1 MSTTYNPYYPIRT
14 YTYSIITKYSDVNK
28 EPSSLRKGE
37 LAYSFVTGDSEGGE
51 RLMIGTGLASPNHY
65 QVIGGS
71 YYSNMMDHPKGQVVP
86 GSAIIT
92 DGDNKI
98 NLINIDDISIDGN
111 QISNTVGPITLNPNT
126 FIDASSSLIKN
137 VTDPVNAQD
146 AATKNYVDTSVSF
159 IANADTNISGTG
171 NVIQGEQLLLNGG
184 DNISTTRANIDGGVR
199 VIHNLNDVITGLT
212 SVEIGNVKI
221 EGSTISTTAGGDLI
235 IDPHPDGNDGKVI
248 IKGDFQVDGTTTTVN
263 STVLEIDDKNITL
276 ASGVTTRLS
285 ADSAGIH
292 VDGANADIYYQ
303 AATDTWNFNKNVVAP
318 NMDVD
323 GQISST
329 TFSGKYLGF
338 DSDLLN
344 TSTTG
349 LPEGDNLYYTTA
361 RADSAAKNAIS
372 VNDIGGDGALSYN
385 NVNGVITYRGPS
397 PAEVRSHFSAEGDL
411 TYDSTRGVFSIDVET
426 VYTKANFDSDLGDA
440 STDDLPE
447 GNNLY
452 YTDER
457 VDDRVA
463 QLLAMAEGMDAVYD
477 DASGVLTLSTE
488 IATDTNIGA
497 AKFDSVDFLV
507 TAGMVE
513 IQTIDCGLF

>member
-1 MSTTYNPYYPIRT
+1 MSYNPYRPLRL
-14 YTYSIITKYSDVNK
+14 YTYSILTKYSDVNK
-28 EPSSLRKGE
+28 IPTSLEKGE
-37 LAYSFVTGDSEGGE
+37 LAYSFVPGDSEGGE

-111 QISNTVGPITLNPNT
+111 QISNTSGPITLNPNT
-126 FIDASSSLIKN
+126 FIDASSSPIKN
-137 VTDPVNAQD
+137 ITDPVDAQD

-159 IANADTNISGTG
+159 VANADANISGTG
-171 NVIQGEQLLLNGG
+171 NIIQGEQLLLNGG
-184 DNISTTRANIDGGVR
+184 DNISTTRTNIIGGVR
-199 VIHNLNDVITGLT
+199 VVHNLNDVITGLT

-221 EGSTISTTAGGDLI
+221 EGSTISTTSGGDLI
-235 IDPHPDGNDGKVI
+235 IDPHPDGNNGKVI
-248 IKGDFQVDGTTTTVN
+248 IKGDFQVDGTTTTIN
-263 STVLEIDDKNITL
+263 STTLEVDDKNITL

-329 TFSGKYLGF
+329 FFSGKYLGF

-397 PAEVRSHFSAEGDL
+397 PAEVRSHFSAQGDL
-411 TYDSTRGVFSIDVET
+411 TYDSARGVFSIDVET

-452 YTDER
+452 YTNER
-457 VDDRVA
+457 VDDRVNN
-463 QLLAMAEGMDAVYD
+463 LLVAGQAIDLVYSD
-477 DASGVLTLSTE
+477 VLNTLAIGAE
-488 IATDTNIGA
+488 IATSTNFGVSRY
-497 AKFDSVDFLV
+497 DSVDFLV

>member
-1 MSTTYNPYYPIRT
+1 
-14 YTYSIITKYSDVNK
+14 VNK
-28 EPSSLRKGE
+28 EPSSLQKGE

-98 NLINIDDISIDGN
+98 NLINIDDINIDGN
-111 QISNTVGPITLNPNT
+111 QISNTSGPITLNPNT
-126 FIDASSSLIKN
+126 FIDASSSPIKN
-137 VTDPVNAQD
+137 ISDPTDAQD

-159 IANADTNISGTG
+159 VANADTNVSGTG

-184 DNISTTRANIDGGVR
+184 DNISTTRTNIIGGVR
-199 VIHNLNDVITGLT
+199 VVHNLNDVITGLT
-212 SVEIGNVKI
+212 SVEIGDVKI
-221 EGSTISTTAGGDLI
+221 AGSTISTTSGDLI
-235 IDPHPDGNDGKVI
+235 IDPHPDGNNGKVV
-248 IKGDFQVDGTTTTVN
+248 IKGDFQVDGTTTTIN
-263 STVLEIDDKNITL
+263 STTLEVDDKNITL
-276 ASGVTTRLS
+276 ASGVTTQLS

-292 VDGANADIYYQ
+292 VDGANADIFYQ
-303 AATDTWNFNKNVVAP
+303 ASTNTWTFNKNVIVP
-318 NMDVD
+318 NITVNENITANTLT
-323 GQISST
+323 GQYT
-329 TFSGKYLGF
+329 GF

-397 PAEVRSHFSAEGDL
+397 PAEVRSHFSAQGDL
-411 TYDSTRGVFSIDVET
+411 TYDSARGVFSIDVET
-426 VYTKANFDSDLGDA
+426 VYTKANFDSDLNA
-440 STDDLPE
+440 SSTDNLPE

-463 QLLAMAEGMDAVYD
+463 ALLSMAEGMDASYD
-477 DASGVLTLSTE
+477 DATGVLTLSTE
-488 IATDTNIGA
+488 LATDTNIGG

>member
-1 MSTTYNPYYPIRT
+1 MSYSPYRPLRLYS
-14 YTYSIITKYSDVNK
+14 YSILTKYSDNNK
-28 EPSSLRKGE
+28 IPTSLEKGE
-37 LAYSFVTGDSEGGE
+37 LAYSFVNGDSDGGE
-51 RLMIGTGLASPNHY
+51 RLMIGTGDPSPNHY
-65 QVIGGS
+65 QYIGGS
-71 YYSNMMDHPKGQVVP
+71 YYANMMDHPKGQVVP

-98 NLINIDDISIDGN
+98 NQINIDDISIDGDE
-111 QISNTVGPITLNPNT
+111 ISNSVGPITLNPNT
-126 FIDASSSLIKN
+126 FVDASSSLIKN
-137 VTDPVNAQD
+137 VVDPVDPQD

-159 IANADTNISGTG
+159 VANADTNISGTG
-171 NVIQGEQLLLNGG
+171 NVIQGEQLLLEGG
-184 DNISTTRANIDGGVR
+184 DNISTTRANIAGGVR
-199 VIHNLNDVITGLT
+199 VIHNLNDVITNLT
-212 SVEIGNVKI
+212 SIEIGNVKI
-221 EGSTISTTAGGDLI
+221 EGSEISTIAGGDLI

-263 STVLEIDDKNITL
+263 STVLEVDDKNITL
-276 ASGVTTRLS
+276 AAGVTTRLS

-303 AATDTWNFNKNVVAP
+303 AATDTWNFNKNVVVP
-318 NMDVD
+318 NITVNENITANTLT
-323 GQISST
+323 GQYT
-329 TFSGKYLGF
+329 GF

-452 YTDER
+452 FTGER
-457 VDDRVA
+457 VDDRVYE
-463 QLLAMAEGMDAVYD
+463 LLHAGEGIDLNYLDNTNELIISAEL
-477 DASGVLTLSTE
+477 ASKLNPGV
-488 IATDTNIGA
+488 AT
-497 AKFDSVDFLV
+497 FDSQDFLV
-507 TAGMVE
+507 TAGNVE
-513 IQTIDCGLF
+513 INVIDCGLF

>member
-1 MSTTYNPYYPIRT
+1 MSYSPYRPLRVYS
-14 YTYSIITKYSDVNK
+14 YSILTKFSDTNK
-28 EPSSLRKGE
+28 TPSSLEKGE

-98 NLINIDDISIDGN
+98 NQINIDNITIDGDE
-111 QISNTVGPITLNPNT
+111 ISNTSGAITLNPNT
-126 FIDASSSLIKN
+126 FIDASSSPIRNLS
-137 VTDPVNAQD
+137 DPSNPQD
-146 AATKNYVDTSVSF
+146 AATKNYIDTSVSF
-159 IANADTNISGTG
+159 IANADTNVSGTG
-171 NVIQGEQLLLNGG
+171 NIVQGEQLLLNGG
-184 DNISTTRANIDGGVR
+184 DNISTTRANIAGGVR
-199 VIHNLNDVITGLT
+199 VIHNLNDVITNLT

-221 EGSTISTTAGGDLI
+221 EGSTISTTSGGDLI

-248 IKGDFQVDGTTTTVN
+248 IKGDFQVDGTTTTIN
-263 STVLEIDDKNITL
+263 STTLEVDDKNITL
-276 ASGVTTRLS
+276 AAGVTTRLS

-303 AATDTWNFNKNVVAP
+303 ASTNTWNFNKNVVAP

-323 GQISST
+323 GQISGTS
-329 TFSGKYLGF
+329 FSGVYLGF
-338 DSDLLN
+338 DSDLNNTN
-344 TSTTG
+344 TSR

-397 PAEVRSHFSAEGDL
+397 AAEVRSHFSASGDL
-411 TYDSTRGVFSIDVET
+411 SYDSSRGVFSIDVET
-426 VYTKANFDSDLGDA
+426 VYTKVDFDSDLGDA

-447 GNNLY
+447 GANLY
-452 YTDER
+452 YTNER

-463 QLLAMAEGMDAVYD
+463 ALLSMAEGMDASYN
-477 DASGVLTLSTE
+477 DATGVLTLSTE
-488 IATDTNIGA
+488 LATDTNIGA